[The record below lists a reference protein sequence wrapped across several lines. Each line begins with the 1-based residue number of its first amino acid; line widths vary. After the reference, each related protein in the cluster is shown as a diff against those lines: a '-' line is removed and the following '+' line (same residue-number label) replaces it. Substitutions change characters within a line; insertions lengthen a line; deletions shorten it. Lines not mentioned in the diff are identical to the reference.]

1 MRLKEFFTSKIFL
14 KNFGIAVLLTIVLVW
29 ITMIMISFYTHK
41 GESFPTPDF
50 KGLTIS
56 QVETLAGKS
65 DLRFVIEDTIFRKD
79 VEPGTVVLQNP
90 SAGHKIKP
98 NRVIYIT
105 MASSSPEQVDV
116 PKLTD
121 VSMRQARELLESKG
135 FAMGNIEF
143 RPSEYNDLVLD
154 QKHNGQS
161 IPPGSR
167 LNNGATIDL
176 VVGKNMAGGETTIPN
191 LTSLSLFAA
200 KDTLRRKSLT
210 VGSIIYDPSIL
221 TSEDSLKAVISK
233 QMPQPDSS
241 KFVMP
246 GVSVDLWLNLKTEP
260 SNSEVY

>member
-1 MRLKEFFTSKIFL
+1 MRLKDFITSKIFL

-29 ITMIMISFYTHK
+29 FTMIIISFYTNK

-56 QVETLAGKS
+56 QVEALADKNN
-65 DLRFVIEDTIFRKD
+65 LRFVIEDTIYQKE
-79 VEPGTVVLQNP
+79 VLPGTVVLQNP

-98 NRVIYIT
+98 NRIIYIT
-105 MASSSPEQVDV
+105 LASSSPEQVEV

-121 VSMRQARELLESKG
+121 VSMRQAKELLESKG

-161 IPPGSR
+161 IPAGTK
-167 LNNGATIDL
+167 LDNGATIDL

-191 LTSLSLFAA
+191 LTSLSLSAA
-200 KDTLRRKSLT
+200 KDSIRRKSLS

-221 TSEDSLKAVISK
+221 TLEDSLKAVIWK
-233 QMPQPDSS
+233 QMPQSDST

-246 GVSVDLWLNLKTEP
+246 GMSVDLWLKLKTEP
-260 SNSEVY
+260 SNSEIN